1 MLLAG
6 FGLIFGIW
14 LAAGYSF
21 MHRLSDI
28 ERRTA
33 DVNVRYMKAQELLST
48 VRGQI
53 LLGSV
58 YIRDA
63 LLAPTS
69 EVGESRRQIE
79 DTYQVVE
86 DALHAYVPVLDS
98 SIERERV
105 QRLQQQI
112 EDFKRTTLRVLDVDS
127 SRWPEDARAL
137 LRAEV
142 VPKRNTVIRV
152 SEAVQ
157 ALNRTAF
164 VQQRQEIAGIYA
176 ASQRRLWQMLGVGL
190 ALGFGIA
197 LVVAAHAGR
206 LERRLRYQ
214 SAVDAEH
221 ARELSELSAKLISVQ
236 EDERRAL
243 ARELHDDVGQA
254 LTAIKVELA
263 VAERS
268 MPPKPPGAGLLD
280 DARSIAET
288 ALVTVRDMSHLL
300 HPALLDDLG
309 LEAAAEWYVAG
320 YSRRHQIRVDLACT
334 GITNRLAPEV
344 EVSLYRIL
352 QEALTNVARH
362 AGATRCGVTIV
373 RDGTTAR
380 AVIEDNGRGFT
391 AGSRGAGRPGL
402 GLLSIRERAAQL
414 GGSAQI
420 VSTPG
425 AGTRITVEMPVLPRS
440 PGDVRSNPD
449 AGLHGMP
456 AAESV
461 SPDEPAVRLDG

>member
-1 MLLAG
+1 MKAALLAG

-14 LAAGYSF
+14 LFAGYSF
-21 MHRLSDI
+21 MNRLGEI

-33 DVNVRYMKAQELLST
+33 EVNVRYMKAQELLNT

-58 YIRDA
+58 YVRDA
-63 LLAPTS
+63 LLGPTDQI
-69 EVGESRRQIE
+69 GESRRQVE
-79 DTYQVVE
+79 EAYQVVE
-86 DALHAYVPVLDS
+86 DALRAYVPVLDS
-98 SIERERV
+98 PIERDRV

-112 EDFKRTTLRVLDVDS
+112 DDFKRTTLRVLEVDS
-127 SRWPEDARAL
+127 THWPTDAQAL
-137 LRAEV
+137 LRTEV

-157 ALNRTAF
+157 ALNQTAF
-164 VQQRQEIAGIYA
+164 VQQQQEITSIYT

-190 ALGFGIA
+190 AIGFGIA
-197 LVVAAHAGR
+197 LVVAVHAGR
-206 LERRLRYQ
+206 LERRLRHQ
-214 SAVDAEH
+214 SAVDAGH

-236 EDERRAL
+236 EDERRTL
-243 ARELHDDVGQA
+243 ARELHDEVGQA

-268 MPPKPPGAGLLD
+268 MPASPTGAGLLD

-309 LEAAAEWYVAG
+309 LAAAAEWYVAG
-320 YSRRHQIRVDLACT
+320 FSRRHQIRVDLVCT
-334 GITNRLAPEV
+334 GITDRLAPEV

-352 QEALTNVARH
+352 QEAMTNVARH
-362 AGATRCGVTIV
+362 AGATWCGVTIT

-380 AVIEDNGRGFT
+380 AVIEDNGRGF
-391 AGSRGAGRPGL
+391 APGSRGDGRPGL

-414 GGSAQI
+414 GGRTEI

-425 AGTRITVEMPVLPRS
+425 TGTRIVVEVPGLLRS
-440 PGDVRSNPD
+440 AADERRRVEVRPQ
-449 AGLHGMP
+449 P
-456 AAESV
+456 PAESV
-461 SPDEPAVRLDG
+461 SLDG

>member
-1 MLLAG
+1 MKAALLAG

-14 LAAGYSF
+14 LFAGYSF
-21 MHRLSDI
+21 MNRLGDI

-33 DVNVRYMKAQELLST
+33 EVNVRYMKAQELLNT

-58 YIRDA
+58 YVRDA
-63 LLAPTS
+63 LLGPTDQIA
-69 EVGESRRQIE
+69 ESRRQVE
-79 DTYQVVE
+79 DAYQVVE
-86 DALHAYVPVLDS
+86 DALRAYVPVLDS
-98 SIERERV
+98 AIERERV
-105 QRLQQQI
+105 QRLQEQI
-112 EDFKRTTLRVLDVDS
+112 DDFKRTTLRVLEVDS
-127 SRWPEDARAL
+127 SRWPADARAL
-137 LRAEV
+137 LRTEV

-164 VQQRQEIAGIYA
+164 VQQQQEIAGIYT

-190 ALGFGIA
+190 AIGFGIA

-206 LERRLRYQ
+206 LERRLRRQ
-214 SAVDAEH
+214 SAVDAGH

-236 EDERRAL
+236 EDERRTL
-243 ARELHDDVGQA
+243 ARELHDEVGQA

-268 MPPKPPGAGLLD
+268 LPASPMGARLLD
-280 DARSIAET
+280 DARSIAEA

-309 LEAAAEWYVAG
+309 LAAAAEWYVAG
-320 YSRRHQIRVDLACT
+320 FSRRHQIRVDLVCT
-334 GITNRLAPEV
+334 GITDRLAPDV

-352 QEALTNVARH
+352 QEAMTNVARH
-362 AGATRCGVTIV
+362 AGATWCGVTLT

-380 AVIEDNGRGFT
+380 AVIEDNGRGFVPE
-391 AGSRGAGRPGL
+391 SRRDGRPGL

-414 GGSAQI
+414 GGRAEI
-420 VSTPG
+420 TSTPG
-425 AGTRITVEMPVLPRS
+425 AGTRVTVEVPGLLRS
-440 PGDVRSNPD
+440 AADDRRKVEVRPQ
-449 AGLHGMP
+449 P
-456 AAESV
+456 IAESV
-461 SPDEPAVRLDG
+461 SLDG